1 MKKIILCFSL
11 LLVLFGCSGNRESKE
26 SSKNNLATLENTKK
40 EETEVNE
47 YDLFVDDV
55 IIPLFM
61 EENWEELYTELAV
74 YRYGSNSKFETLSNE
89 QKEEI
94 EVLLAFSSIAK
105 EGEVDVE
112 YGKSILGTINP
123 NYSGICSKPIK
134 DSVLS
139 FFDNNA
145 EEWNQKYLTSV
156 EAEKKRNTPEPS
168 IGMTAEEV
176 KQSKW
181 GEPKKINK
189 TTTKYGV
196 DEQWVYPNYKYIYLE
211 DGIVTSIQE

>member
-1 MKKIILCFSL
+1 MRKIILCLSL
-11 LLVLFGCSGNRESKE
+11 LLIVVGCSENKESKE
-26 SSKNNLATLENTKK
+26 SSNDDLTTSENSKK
-40 EETEVNE
+40 EEIEVNE

-55 IIPLFM
+55 IIPLFL
-61 EENWEELYTELAV
+61 EENWEELYAELAV
-74 YRYGSNSKFETLSNE
+74 YRYGSNSKFETLNNE

-94 EVLLAFSSIAK
+94 ETLLSFSSIAEK
-105 EGEVDVE
+105 GEVDIE

-134 DSVLS
+134 DAVLS

-145 EEWNQKYLTSV
+145 EEWNQIYLASV
-156 EAEKKRNTPEPS
+156 EADEKRNAPEPA
-168 IGMTAEEV
+168 IGMTADEV
-176 KQSKW
+176 RESKW
-181 GEPKKINK
+181 GKPQKVNK

-211 DGIVTSIQE
+211 DGIVTAIQE